1 MSQPGLHK
9 TAFLGY
15 TGKVS
20 NEQNGQAMVRV
31 LVLSDE
37 SVLSFGVERL
47 LRREATLEIV
57 ACVATADEALGRIQT
72 LQPNVVILTPARQQ
86 GESTLAWLRI
96 LRDMPG
102 IRLITLDLQDSAI
115 GIYQGMTQPV
125 QDVADLLDAIRAPLA

>member
-9 TAFLGY
+9 AAFLGY
-15 TGKVS
+15 NGNVS

-57 ACVATADEALGRIQT
+57 ACEAAADEVLGRIQT

>member
-1 MSQPGLHK
+1 MSHPGLHK
-9 TAFLGY
+9 AAFLGY
-15 TGKVS
+15 NGNVS

-57 ACVATADEALGRIQT
+57 ACEAAADEVLGRIQT